1 MLRGSG
7 TGGSDV
13 LRGGGI
19 GDRPASNTC
28 DLKLSEELRDGGGAS
43 KPVCRLRN
51 VGTRL
56 KDDTRPT
63 SVNDGKLV
71 LNLDTV
77 VNGLASDGK
86 LRVDLVKYLKPSAN
100 ALMAAV
106 AGPPPFCIKYLRL
119 LANEYVGCTT

>member
-1 MLRGSG
+1 MGVGSVIAPPLNKCRG
-7 TGGSDV
+7 V
-13 LRGGGI
+13 
-19 GDRPASNTC
+19 
-28 DLKLSEELRDGGGAS
+28 LKLSEELRDGGGAFI
-43 KPVCRLRN
+43 PVCKLCN

-63 SVNDGKLV
+63 SVNDGKLL

-77 VNGLASDGK
+77 VNGLTSDGK

-106 AGPPPFCIKYLRL
+106 APPPPFCIKYLRL

>member
-1 MLRGSG
+1 M
-7 TGGSDV
+7 

-28 DLKLSEELRDGGGAS
+28 RDVLKLSEELRDGGGAS
-43 KPVCRLRN
+43 IPVCKLRN

-56 KDDTRPT
+56 KDDTRRPTRPT

-77 VNGLASDGK
+77 DNGLASDGK